1 MLVRSPK
8 FSVLVLL
15 VSQSLVQLPVLGEQL
30 RSEPQVYSVFPLGGQ
45 RGTSFET
52 ELRGACLENAYAI
65 WIDGDDLKAR
75 IKRIELIVG
84 REEEQKGYSETKT
97 CGQEQ
102 RIVAEV
108 SIDQLAQTGPRFLR
122 VISPRGVSNSVLFL
136 VNSDSVIA
144 ESGQVHSTPDGAQRI
159 IIPTVINGKF
169 DQSRERD
176 YYEFSVSEGEE
187 VAFEIFA
194 SGRRGPPVTGEGRTS
209 LEGIPK
215 MRWSYRFAQGG
226 RYLLR
231 VESLRVVELVLPAT
245 VVSFVPR
252 LTLHETA
259 GSWLDPT
266 SPKQLMFEDNGRPDF
281 ASQVAKTI
289 YARTSPDFSYQ
300 LRIIPSDWPG
310 IYEGW
315 SRQLARF
322 EWKERDFRRK
332 LESNRLQLLRERT
345 VEPPTGARAQAKAHR

>member
-1 MLVRSPK
+1 M
-8 FSVLVLL
+8 
-15 VSQSLVQLPVLGEQL
+15 
-30 RSEPQVYSVFPLGGQ
+30 
-45 RGTSFET
+45 
-52 ELRGACLENAYAI
+52 
-65 WIDGDDLKAR
+65 
-75 IKRIELIVG
+75 
-84 REEEQKGYSETKT
+84 
-97 CGQEQ
+97 
-102 RIVAEV
+102 
-108 SIDQLAQTGPRFLR
+108 
-122 VISPRGVSNSVLFL
+122 LFL

-281 ASQVAKTI
+281 ASQVAKNNI
-289 YARTSPDFSYQ
+289 
-300 LRIIPSDWPG
+300 
-310 IYEGW
+310 
-315 SRQLARF
+315 RQNLAG
-322 EWKERDFRRK
+322 
-332 LESNRLQLLRERT
+332 L
-345 VEPPTGARAQAKAHR
+345 